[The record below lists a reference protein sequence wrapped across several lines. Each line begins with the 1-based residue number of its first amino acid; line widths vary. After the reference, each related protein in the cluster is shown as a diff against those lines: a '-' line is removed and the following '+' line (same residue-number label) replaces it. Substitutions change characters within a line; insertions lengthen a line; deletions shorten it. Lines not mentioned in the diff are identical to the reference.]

1 MQAARSLI
9 SALAALSLLGAQ
21 AAYAAEPPSGGLSA
35 LLGELW
41 AKLRAATPRGAT
53 GQATAGVTLTAGIR
67 GSEATESELQPYWK
81 GDLEQ
86 DPGYRAE
93 RQALQAAQELADAG
107 KFAEA
112 GRAFDAFLQ
121 AYPRSTLAPNAMF
134 GGALAHAATGDKARA
149 SAELETFLKQNGQHA
164 LAQDAQRALAALR

>member
-1 MQAARSLI
+1 MNPAKTLLA
-9 SALAALSLLGAQ
+9 ALAAAALLGAQ
-21 AAYAAEPPSGGLSA
+21 PARPAEPEKGGLSG
-35 LLGELW
+35 LWGELW
-41 AKLRAATPRGAT
+41 AKLRAATPRGSA

-67 GSEATESELQPYWK
+67 GSEATESELKPYWK

-86 DPGYRAE
+86 DAGYRAE

-107 KFAEA
+107 KYAEA

-121 AYPRSTLAPNAMF
+121 TYPRSTLAPNAMF
-134 GGALAHAATGDKARA
+134 GGALAHAAAGDKARA
-149 SAELETFLKQNGQHA
+149 SAELEIFLKQNGQHA

>member
-1 MQAARSLI
+1 LI
-9 SALAALSLLGAQ
+9 AALAAAALLGAQ
-21 AAYAAEPPSGGLSA
+21 SLHAAEPEKGGLTA

-41 AKLRAATPRGAT
+41 ARLRAATPRGST

-112 GRAFDAFLQ
+112 GRAFDAFLKS
-121 AYPRSTLAPNAMF
+121 YPRSTLAPNATF
-134 GGALAHAATGDKARA
+134 GGALAHAAAGDKARA
-149 SAELETFLKQNGQHA
+149 SAELETFLKQNPQHA